1 MKITSVEVFVI
12 TADWT
17 QVINRLNPVFVRI
30 NTNEGINGPAS
41 DGRLNHYLL
50 FSTNRTFMTQIKR

>member
-17 QVINRLNPVFVRI
+17 QVINRLNPVLVRI
-30 NTNEGINGPAS
+30 NTNEGINGPAI
-41 DGRLNHYLL
+41 DGRLNHD
-50 FSTNRTFMTQIKR
+50 